1 MPREGLHP
9 DVALS
14 IRLGAIMSRNQYT
27 RDPAP
32 VIDELYTTAGDRLDI
47 LTTEVGLWVGF
58 YSIPENQVLC
68 DALRSL
74 PLDTAA
80 AIEEGSRRRRA
91 GAYSTTGFNGPY
103 GTGVGSNDSTVR

>member
-1 MPREGLHP
+1 MQSRGLHP

-14 IRLGAIMSRNQYT
+14 IKLSTIMSRNQYT

-32 VIDELYTTAGDRLDI
+32 VIDELYAAARDRLDI

-58 YSIPENQVLC
+58 YGIPENQILC
-68 DALRSL
+68 DALLAL

-80 AIEEGSRRRRA
+80 TIEEGGKRRRA
-91 GAYSTTGFNGPY
+91 GTHSTTGFNGP
-103 GTGVGSNDSTVR
+103 